1 MPCLPGSWAV
11 NHHNRHV
18 IRSVDRVSRPKSR
31 SPRAGDVYLDS
42 IGRHG
47 IFSIVMSLSL
57 QTVRDRFP
65 ALQYRDFRLLWFGQ
79 VVSLTG
85 SRMQQT
91 AILWHM
97 YQLTESAYALGA
109 MAVIRLI
116 PLLLF
121 SPLAGVITDTHDRR
135 RVLLLAQC
143 GLALIST
150 TLAWITWSS
159 HDSATTLYVITAISA
174 GIGCFSNPAKTAM
187 IPNLVDR
194 RHLANAM
201 SINIT
206 ASHVASVSGPG
217 IAGLLL
223 ATGSIATV
231 YWINTV
237 SFVFMIIPILMMHS
251 DHRNIGGVAR
261 VSFAAALEGLRFIR
275 RSTIIRSA
283 MLLDFTA
290 TFFASAT
297 SLLPIFA
304 LEVLAVDV
312 RGYGLLSAAPAAGA
326 VLTGALMSTLPTLSG
341 QGRLLFKAVALYG
354 MATIV
359 FGASTSFWLTFAAL
373 FLTGAFDTVSM
384 VLRHTVMQLST
395 PDELRGRMTSVNMI
409 FVTGG
414 PRLGEAEAGLVAGL
428 AGAPFSVIVG
438 GIGCVAA
445 VALIAWRS
453 PILRRYDGQR

>member
-1 MPCLPGSWAV
+1 M
-11 NHHNRHV
+11 
-18 IRSVDRVSRPKSR
+18 
-31 SPRAGDVYLDS
+31 YLDS

-223 ATGSIATV
+223 ATGPIATV

-326 VLTGALMSTLPTLSG
+326 VLTGALMSTFPTLSG

-428 AGAPFSVIVG
+428 AGAPFSVVAG

-453 PILRRYDGQR
+453 PVLRRYDGQR